1 MKEWFDPHDI
11 DEKWQRKWSE
21 AKIFEPEPDDR
32 KKFFIT
38 IPYPYLNGN
47 LHAGHTRTFT
57 IGDVIARY
65 KRMLGYNV
73 LFPMGFHATGT
84 PIVGLAEQIRN
95 KDPETIRV
103 YNQLHQI
110 PLDILH
116 DQIDAVRLS
125 FFGNLVIRKVR
136 SVLQNVI
143 PGESMNL
150 AEVVICALPK
160 RQLFGCLNNAKLQT
174 DVIDLSPC

>member
-1 MKEWFDPHDI
+1 MEEWYNPHEI

-21 AKIFEPEPDDR
+21 ARIFEPEPDDR

-65 KRMLGYNV
+65 KRMLGFNV

-84 PIVGLAEQIRN
+84 PIVGLAEQIAK

-110 PLDILH
+110 PLE
-116 DQIDAVRLS
+116 AVSYTHLRAHETKA
-125 FFGNLVIRKVR
+125 NLVCR
-136 SVLQNVI
+136 L
-143 PGESMNL
+143 
-150 AEVVICALPK
+150 
-160 RQLFGCLNNAKLQT
+160 
-174 DVIDLSPC
+174 